1 MLATGFVGAA
11 DDPWIRWDWVSRHL
25 DVIGAALSQHIEL
38 TIIAVGLGVL
48 IAVPLGLLAWRE
60 RLLRGPIFSVTGIL
74 YTIPSLALFS
84 FLIPFTGLTILTA
97 EIGLVSYTLLILI
110 RNIVIGLDSVPADV
124 REAAVGMGYRP
135 LKQLA
140 QVEIPL
146 AVPAIIAGIRIATV
160 TTIGLVTVTALIG
173 EGGLGSLILDGLIR
187 DSKTLLVIA
196 VELVGIG
203 AVPAFVALLALG
215 IPPIVTN
222 SYIGMRE
229 VDADVREAAR
239 GMGMRGPMVL
249 WRVELPIALPFIMAG
264 IRTSAVNIVATA
276 TLAALVAWGGLGRF
290 IVDGLGQQNYP
301 MLYAGAI
308 LVGLLSL
315 IVEFSLAG
323 LQRLATPAGLRT
335 SKIIRDPDSKTATNL
350 AAA

>member
-38 TIIAVGLGVL
+38 TIIAVGLGAL

-60 RLLRGPIFSVTGIL
+60 RLLRGPIFSLTGIL

-110 RNIVIGLDSVPADV
+110 RNIVIGLDSVPGDV

-140 QVEIPL
+140 QVDFPL

-187 DSKTLLVIA
+187 DFKTPLVIGTLLS
-196 VELVGIG
+196 
-203 AVPAFVALLALG
+203 VALA
-215 IPPIVTN
+215 IV
-222 SYIGMRE
+222 
-229 VDADVREAAR
+229 ADV
-239 GMGMRGPMVL
+239 
-249 WRVELPIALPFIMAG
+249 
-264 IRTSAVNIVATA
+264 
-276 TLAALVAWGGLGRF
+276 
-290 IVDGLGQQNYP
+290 
-301 MLYAGAI
+301 
-308 LVGLLSL
+308 
-315 IVEFSLAG
+315 SLAG
-323 LQRLATPAGLRT
+323 VQRVVTPWAR
-335 SKIIRDPDSKTATNL
+335 SRAV
-350 AAA
+350 A